1 MAAKA
6 VARWIR
12 IAPRKA
18 RLAADLIRGRNV
30 GDALALLTFT
40 PTHGAVEVKK
50 VLQSALANARK
61 GGEVDVDTLVVSR
74 AFVDQG
80 PTVRR
85 FLPRA
90 MGRATRINKR
100 TAHITL
106 ELKEAE

>member
-12 IAPRKA
+12 IAPRKV
-18 RLAADLIRGRNV
+18 RLAADLVRGKRV
-30 GDALALLTFT
+30 SDALALLSFT
-40 PTHGAVEVKK
+40 PTHGARALTK
-50 VLQSALANARK
+50 VLQSALANAQRQ
-61 GGEVDVDTLVVSR
+61 GDVDVDMLVVSR

-100 TAHITL
+100 TSHITL

>member
-6 VARWIR
+6 VAKWIR

-40 PTHGAVEVKK
+40 PTHGAAEVKK
-50 VLQSALANARK
+50 VLQSALANARRK
-61 GGEVDVDTLVVSR
+61 GEVDVDTLVVSR

-80 PTVRR
+80 PTIRR